1 MQAES
6 NHSATG
12 PAHSRQD
19 GVYSGTMSADE
30 YTLTTEQFATR
41 HGIKAQSLRARLSR
55 TGHYFGVRP
64 LRLANGRTLWPDV
77 IVRA

>member
-1 MQAES
+1 MPARPTQA
-6 NHSATG
+6 
-12 PAHSRQD
+12 PAITNDD
-19 GVYSGTMSADE
+19 GGNSPFC
-30 YTLTTEQFATR
+30 LTTEQFATR